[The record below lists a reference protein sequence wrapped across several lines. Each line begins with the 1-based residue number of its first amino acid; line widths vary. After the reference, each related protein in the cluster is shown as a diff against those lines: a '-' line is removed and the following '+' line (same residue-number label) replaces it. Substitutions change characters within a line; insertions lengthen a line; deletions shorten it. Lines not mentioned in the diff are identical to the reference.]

1 LTRIEPDMWVA
12 ILADSVAALEFP
24 VLLGSLMDIKE
35 VARLRIET
43 ATLAIDHGEALSQIA
58 LQPGSVMAKGNG
70 GKLEARAFDGR
81 RVVLTVLAVDDPARY
96 AVPGTA
102 LLPTTTTAGPFVAFM
117 AAVVLPFHLP
127 RLVRERRASRAER
140 ERLLESIPR
149 PEAIHLDEGF

>member
-1 LTRIEPDMWVA
+1 MRIEPNMWVA
-12 ILADSVAALEFP
+12 MVADSVSALEFP

-43 ATLAIDHGEALSQIA
+43 ATAAIDHGESLPQIA

-96 AVPGTA
+96 AVSGTA
-102 LLPTTTTAGPFVAFM
+102 VLPTTTSAGPFVAFI

-127 RLVRERRASRAER
+127 RLVRERRSARAER

-149 PEAIHLDEGF
+149 PEVMRLDEGF